1 MAYQTLSHTLPVRYS
16 WSSTLCGESCLIHFG
31 CKEGKIME
39 CHELSYFSLD
49 FIESE
54 SFSYLNQ
61 LLDKNEACLLK
72 LKVNLPTVTKPRI
85 KVSEVQLIIIYYR
98 DLIFIRL

>member
-1 MAYQTLSHTLPVRYS
+1 
-16 WSSTLCGESCLIHFG
+16 
-31 CKEGKIME
+31 ME

-85 KVSEVQLIIIYYR
+85 KVSEVGAFQLIIIYYR
-98 DLIFIRL
+98 GLIFIRL